1 MSDADASCIGCWKAS
16 IPVEPYGADY
26 HITLALREPPAF
38 FAHGSQARAVMHSA
52 GWCRVMVVC
61 LFDSDNEDAAH
72 YAYGARMS

>member
-1 MSDADASCIGCWKAS
+1 
-16 IPVEPYGADY
+16 VEPYGADY

-72 YAYGARMS
+72 YAYRCEDELTATWEGRLLCPRNGIT